1 MNAFIDLKLEDQAA
15 VVLIQLL
22 DDVVN
27 GRKTMAAIEHHM
39 GDLYNLLGAEFD
51 CSAKEV
57 ATVTAAVAKYGIRM
71 LPGYKEE
78 DEDGGR
84 GPDEGGGEVAVGDT
98 KRTTSEVRV
107 DGVGS

>member
-1 MNAFIDLKLEDQAA
+1 MNAFIDLNLEDQAA

-22 DDVVN
+22 DDVAS

-39 GDLYNLLGAEFD
+39 GDLYNLLGKSFD

-57 ATVTAAVAKYGIRM
+57 TTVTAAVAKYGIRM

-78 DEDGGR
+78 DEDGGTN
-84 GPDEGGGEVAVGDT
+84 EGGGEVAVGDT
-98 KRTTSEVRV
+98 KRTASEVRA